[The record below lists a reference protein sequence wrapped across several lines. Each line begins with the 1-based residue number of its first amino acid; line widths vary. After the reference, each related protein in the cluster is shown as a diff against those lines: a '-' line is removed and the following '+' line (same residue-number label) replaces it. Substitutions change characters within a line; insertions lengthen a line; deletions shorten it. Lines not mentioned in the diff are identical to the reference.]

1 MVQGRCGAAER
12 RIQGVDCG
20 GGGCR
25 DALPRHMDAPSNPGN
40 GAGDGGTGDNL
51 VLLENIS
58 QGFLEY
64 RAISNLK

>member
-1 MVQGRCGAAER
+1 MPRGSNGSAER

-25 DALPRHMDAPSNPGN
+25 DALPRHMDAPSDPGN
-40 GAGDGGTGDNL
+40 GAGDGGTGGNL
-51 VLLENIS
+51 VLLENMS

-64 RAISNLK
+64 REISILK